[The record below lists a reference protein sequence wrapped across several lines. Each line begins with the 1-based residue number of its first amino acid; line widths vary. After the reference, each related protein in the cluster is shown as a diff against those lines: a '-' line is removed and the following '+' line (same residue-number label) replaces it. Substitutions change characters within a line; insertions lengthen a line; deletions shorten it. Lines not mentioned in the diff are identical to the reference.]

1 MAARKNYTAAQIIN
15 GLRRAEVGLANGKS
29 MKEVIRDLGVSE
41 QTYYRWRREYGGM
54 KTSQAKR
61 LKELEKGEPAT
72 EAGGGRSDGGPHD
85 PEGSVKGKLLSPE
98 RRRRCVVRVQQRLGV
113 SERRACE
120 VLGQAR
126 STQRRSRKRG
136 ADEAA
141 LRADVVK
148 VAGRFGRYGYRMVTG
163 MLRAEGWVVNHKR
176 VERIWREEGLKV
188 PKKQPKRGRL
198 WLTDG
203 SCIRLRPL
211 YRHHVW
217 AYDFVADR
225 THDGRPLKMLTVL
238 DEYSREC
245 LAIVVARRLR
255 ADDVLQTLSELF
267 VEHGPPANLR
277 SPLCQLT

>member
-1 MAARKNYTAAQIIN
+1 
-15 GLRRAEVGLANGKS
+15 
-29 MKEVIRDLGVSE
+29 
-41 QTYYRWRREYGGM
+41 M
-54 KTSQAKR
+54 KTSQAKC
-61 LKELEKGEPAT
+61 LKELEKENQRLKRA
-72 EAGGGRSDGGPHD
+72 GGRSDGGQHD

-98 RRRRCVVRVQQRLGV
+98 RRRRCMVRVQQRLGV

-188 PKKQPKRGRL
+188 PERQPKRGRL
-198 WLTDG
+198 WLKRRIVHPAEATSG
-203 SCIRLRPL
+203 
-211 YRHHVW
+211 
-217 AYDFVADR
+217 R
-225 THDGRPLKMLTVL
+225 TTSWPRGRTTVG
-238 DEYSREC
+238 R
-245 LAIVVARRLR
+245 
-255 ADDVLQTLSELF
+255 
-267 VEHGPPANLR
+267 
-277 SPLCQLT
+277 

>member
-1 MAARKNYTAAQIIN
+1 MY
-15 GLRRAEVGLANGKS
+15 LR
-29 MKEVIRDLGVSE
+29 DTTLGVSE

-61 LKELEKGEPAT
+61 LKELEKEN
-72 EAGGGRSDGGPHD
+72 
-85 PEGSVKGKLLSPE
+85 
-98 RRRRCVVRVQQRLGV
+98 QRLQRAVADLTVDNMILKEASKGNFKPRAAEALCGAGPARGEREASVRGV
-113 SERRACE
+113 GPGSI
-120 VLGQAR
+120 L
-126 STQRRSRKRG
+126 TQRRSRKRG

-225 THDGRPLKMLTVL
+225 THDGRRLKMLTVL
-238 DEYSREC
+238 RNLSTTMGHSTGLIREQC
-245 LAIVVARRLR
+245 PVW
-255 ADDVLQTLSELF
+255 
-267 VEHGPPANLR
+267 
-277 SPLCQLT
+277 

>member
-61 LKELEKGEPAT
+61 LKELEKENQRLKRAVADLT
-72 EAGGGRSDGGPHD
+72 VDNMILKEAS
-85 PEGSVKGKLLSPE
+85 KGNFLSPE

-136 ADEAA
+136 
-141 LRADVVK
+141 
-148 VAGRFGRYGYRMVTG
+148 G
-163 MLRAEGWVVNHKR
+163 
-176 VERIWREEGLKV
+176 
-188 PKKQPKRGRL
+188 
-198 WLTDG
+198 
-203 SCIRLRPL
+203 
-211 YRHHVW
+211 
-217 AYDFVADR
+217 
-225 THDGRPLKMLTVL
+225 
-238 DEYSREC
+238 
-245 LAIVVARRLR
+245 
-255 ADDVLQTLSELF
+255 
-267 VEHGPPANLR
+267 
-277 SPLCQLT
+277 